1 MPHILNGRPTQ
12 EPLNREEQKSAFEAL
27 KRQYTAPQE
36 PQPQPRLPFQEIKEF
51 KLSAQEQLKAL
62 EQQMKDRGM
71 EPTAIA
77 KVEEKVQE
85 TEKKQVVKQFYCRH
99 VFQRV
104 EASFWGLPIRTKI
117 CSKCGLV
124 K

>member
-12 EPLNREEQKSAFEAL
+12 EPLNRDQQAQAFESL
-27 KRQYTAPQE
+27 KRSYGQQEAPQV
-36 PQPQPRLPFQEIKEF
+36 PAFPIPAVKDT
-51 KLSAQEQLKAL
+51 KLSENEQLKIL
-62 EQQMKDRGM
+62 QQQMKERGLP
-71 EPTAIA
+71 ETYVA

-85 TEKKQVVKQFYCRH
+85 NHTKETIKQFYCRH
-99 VFQRV
+99 EFQRV
-104 EASFWGLPIRTKI
+104 QASFMGLPVRTKI

>member
-12 EPLNREEQKSAFEAL
+12 EPLNREQQAQAFEAL
-27 KRQYTAPQE
+27 KRSYGQQEAPKA
-36 PQPQPRLPFQEIKEF
+36 PAFPIPAVKDT
-51 KLSAQEQLKAL
+51 KLSENEQLKIL
-62 EQQMKDRGM
+62 QEQMKERGLP
-71 EPTAIA
+71 ETYVA

-85 TEKKQVVKQFYCRH
+85 NHTKETIKQFYCRH
-99 VFQRV
+99 AFQRV
-104 EASFWGLPIRTKI
+104 QASFLGMPVRTKI

>member
-12 EPLNREEQKSAFEAL
+12 EPLNREQQAQAFEAL
-27 KRQYTAPQE
+27 KRNYGQQDAPHAPKFPVE
-36 PQPQPRLPFQEIKEF
+36 PVKET
-51 KLSAQEQLKAL
+51 KLSENEQLKTL
-62 EQQMKDRGM
+62 QQLMKERGM
-71 EPTAIA
+71 PETAVA

-85 TEKKQVVKQFYCRH
+85 NHTKETIKQFYCRH
-99 VFQRV
+99 EFQRV
-104 EASFWGLPIRTKI
+104 QASFLGMPVRTKI